1 MSMLLAWYKFELK
14 NLLRNKMTVV
24 MIFYPLILGW
34 LGRHLI
40 VNNLVPDEALALTA
54 MLMTV
59 LVGFAYGAM
68 AGFSLLDD
76 RDDQV
81 LLSIQIS
88 PVPLNLYIWFKI
100 TFAYIF
106 ALVGGFFIVWF
117 SGAIMLSAGDI
128 LLIAALSALQTPIIA
143 FLVNAFAHNK
153 VEGFVTMKASGFLLL
168 FPIGSFFFLDAKEW
182 LFAIAPAFWAAK
194 AVQHAILQ
202 PLINTGLIS
211 MNLSFYQ
218 YITVGL
224 LYNLLL
230 VAATFHLFRKKNQ
243 L

>member
-1 MSMLLAWYKFELK
+1 MLLAWFKFELK

-34 LGRHLI
+34 LGRYLI

-81 LLSIQIS
+81 FISIRIS
-88 PVPLNLYIWFKI
+88 PVSLNLYIWFKVL
-100 TFAYIF
+100 FAYLF

-117 SGAIMLSAGDI
+117 SGAVTLSAGDI
-128 LLIAALSALQTPIIA
+128 LLLAALSALQTPITA

-153 VEGFVTMKASGFLLL
+153 VEGFVTMKASGFMLL
-168 FPIGSFFFLDAKEW
+168 FPIGSLFFLDAKEW
-182 LFAIAPAFWAAK
+182 LFAVAPAHWAAK
-194 AVQHAILQ
+194 AVQRAMLQ
-202 PLINTGLIS
+202 PLIEADLLT

-218 YITVGL
+218 YIAVGVV
-224 LYNLLL
+224 YNLIL
-230 VAATFHLFRKKNQ
+230 VAATFHLFRKKNEI
-243 L
+243 